1 MEQPSLWPS
10 TCPFTR
16 DLQIKAENSPLPNAF
31 SYQIITIHHR
41 AYTISDMFIIYYAW
55 MYTMC
60 AILMIRVTCLIT
72 SPRIS
77 PFSSLSTV
85 CILLRPLLVAVPWL
99 CFYHHVCNIA
109 EGEVLDNLSPQP
121 STTACFSTSLFMNFA
136 SYDARLY
143 YHGITRM
150 FFDVILV
157 ATDFKLLYCVYFNL
171 YYKCISSSL

>member
-1 MEQPSLWPS
+1 MCNIDDKGDVLDNLSPNLSL
-10 TCPFTR
+10 
-16 DLQIKAENSPLPNAF
+16 QF
-31 SYQIITIHHR
+31 SVNGVY
-41 AYTISDMFIIYYAW
+41 F
-55 MYTMC
+55 
-60 AILMIRVTCLIT
+60 T
-72 SPRIS
+72 SPTTS
-77 PFSSLSTV
+77 GSVMTQV
-85 CILLRPLLVAVPWL
+85 